1 MKNVRK
7 LKDVVDA
14 TPGLPDVAAIIKAK
28 FSNNVSTGGRCKAGI
43 DDIMTMSGFEQAVRE
58 LSGKEGAGDFAD
70 YKKILLHAKQKKG
83 TFWPWAGQRGCVR
96 PDGAKLHAAAGRR
109 KRLHATPADDGI
121 GEEPPQ
127 DDWGIV
133 GENES
138 KFYTV

>member
-7 LKDVVDA
+7 VKDVVDA

-83 TFWPWAGQRGCVR
+83 TFWPWSR
-96 PDGAKLHAAAGRR
+96 PAWLCPTRRCETTCSCWAAKTAPCH
-109 KRLHATPADDGI
+109 T
-121 GEEPPQ
+121 
-127 DDWGIV
+127 
-133 GENES
+133 S
-138 KFYTV
+138 